1 MVTDA
6 LEAEKF
12 IRLLTIYN
20 KQKNRLD
27 FMDPNRAQLDLLSKL
42 QNHNRVIVIK
52 ARQMGISTLCRAWH
66 FYQAYHAVHPWTFA
80 VVSHT
85 ADSAKHIAHMD
96 RTFYRNLP
104 KALRKP
110 LEHSTGRMMSFKES
124 GSSVRSYSAGG
135 KGGTRSFTAHA
146 AHLSEFAFVGT
157 RDDQEEL
164 LAQVTATVG
173 EGQIILESTA
183 NKPGDLFH
191 HLALDALAGKNDWCL
206 AFYPWTWDP
215 SYAWKNGVQNLMWQT
230 NERKYAEAHNLTK
243 AQAAWRRKQLR
254 LLGHGK
260 FKREYPCTLE
270 EAFQAAFVAFFDH
283 EKLNRIQPRE
293 FSGRERIYRD
303 PGLNEEFVMGVD
315 VGAGSGGD
323 YSAITVVSTETRQP
337 VYHYLSN
344 EIPATRFTELI
355 IDKAARFG
363 NPEIILE
370 AQASG
375 LVVLDRLEQAG
386 YPSIYREGNRPYRT
400 TTTTRPLLFSGL
412 QQIID
417 EELLVEADT
426 DLIHQLKQCLV
437 LKGRPDHPRNSNDDL
452 LISCALAYYAMR
464 RIPLN
469 VERNWRR
476 SIIEEA
482 KAKGRARRARRRL
495 PWDARGSTRR
505 RL

>member
-1 MVTDA
+1 MGIEQI
-6 LEAEKF
+6 EAEKF

-27 FMDPNRAQLDLLSKL
+27 FMDPNRAQLDLLEKL
-42 QNHNRVIVIK
+42 QTHNRIIVIK
-52 ARQMGISTLCRAWH
+52 ARQMGISTLCRAWQ
-66 FYQAYHAVHPWTFA
+66 FYQAYHATEPWTFA
-80 VVSHT
+80 VLSHT

-110 LEHSTGRMMSFKES
+110 LEHSTGRMMSFKDS
-124 GSSVRSYSAGG
+124 GASVRSYSAGG

-146 AHLSEFAFVGT
+146 AHLSEFAFVGS

-183 NKPGDLFH
+183 NQPGDLFH
-191 HLALDALAGKNDWCL
+191 QLALDALRGENDWCL

-215 SYAWKNGVQNLMWQT
+215 SYVWQRSPGQMYAQT
-230 NERKYAEAHNLTK
+230 NERQYQEKHGLTDK
-243 AQAAWRRKQLR
+243 QLLWRRKQIR
-254 LLGHGK
+254 LLGYSK
-260 FKREYPCTLE
+260 FKREYPLTLD

-283 EKLNRIQPRE
+283 EKLGRIEPRQ
-293 FSGRERIYRD
+293 FRGPERIYRE
-303 PGLNEEFVMGVD
+303 PNLGEEFIMGVD
-315 VGAGSGGD
+315 VGAGTGGD
-323 YSAITVVSTETRQP
+323 YSAITVVSLETRQP
-337 VYHYLSN
+337 VFHYLSN

-355 IDKAARFG
+355 LDKAARYG
-363 NPEIILE
+363 NPEIIVE

-375 LVVLDRLEQAG
+375 LVVLDRLQQAG
-386 YPSIYREGNRPYRT
+386 YPLIYTEKGKPYRT

-412 QQIID
+412 QQLID
-417 EELLVEADT
+417 EELLVEADN
-426 DLIHQLKQCLV
+426 DLLDQLKQCLV
-437 LKGRPDHPRNSNDDL
+437 LRGRPDHPRNSHDDL

-464 RIPLN
+464 GLPLN

-476 SIIEEA
+476 SIIDEA
-482 KAKGRARRARRRL
+482 KAKSRARRARRRL
-495 PWDARGSTRR
+495 PWDTRGSARR
-505 RL
+505 RA